1 MCISLYFKI
10 VYDNVSLCTFI
21 IILFYFYSDQTETNT
36 IQNLALAAT
45 EFERR
50 YHISV
55 DTPETDKGDPTRKK
69 VKIKPLFYKIGMFLL
84 SSLFYL
90 FIVNIVVRVITVV

>member
-1 MCISLYFKI
+1 MNDMQL
-10 VYDNVSLCTFI
+10 T
-21 IILFYFYSDQTETNT
+21 LFYYFRDLPDVNT

-55 DTPETDKGDPTRKK
+55 DTPETDKGDPNRKK
-69 VKIKPLFYKIGMFLL
+69 VK
-84 SSLFYL
+84 
-90 FIVNIVVRVITVV
+90 VIIEIII

>member
-1 MCISLYFKI
+1 MY
-10 VYDNVSLCTFI
+10 Y
-21 IILFYFYSDQTETNT
+21 YYYSDQTEANT

-55 DTPETDKGDPTRKK
+55 DTPETDKGDPTQKK
-69 VKIKPLFYKIGMFLL
+69 V
-84 SSLFYL
+84 
-90 FIVNIVVRVITVV
+90 

>member
-1 MCISLYFKI
+1 MQL
-10 VYDNVSLCTFI
+10 T
-21 IILFYFYSDQTETNT
+21 LFYYFRDLPDANT

-69 VKIKPLFYKIGMFLL
+69 VKVIIEVIIYNLFLFL
-84 SSLFYL
+84 SSMIPHLYF
-90 FIVNIVVRVITVV
+90 FNVNIKIIVQINT

>member
-1 MCISLYFKI
+1 M
-10 VYDNVSLCTFI
+10 
-21 IILFYFYSDQTETNT
+21 FYSARDQTETNT

-55 DTPETDKGDPTRKK
+55 DTPETDKGDPTTRKK
-69 VKIKPLFYKIGMFLL
+69 VKII
-84 SSLFYL
+84 
-90 FIVNIVVRVITVV
+90 N

>member
-1 MCISLYFKI
+1 MNDMHL
-10 VYDNVSLCTFI
+10 T
-21 IILFYFYSDQTETNT
+21 LFYYFRDLPDANT

-55 DTPETDKGDPTRKK
+55 DTPETDKGDPNRKK
-69 VKIKPLFYKIGMFLL
+69 VKL
-84 SSLFYL
+84 SRSLFTIY
-90 FIVNIVVRVITVV
+90 FYS

>member
-1 MCISLYFKI
+1 MHFVL
-10 VYDNVSLCTFI
+10 LC
-21 IILFYFYSDQTETNT
+21 SDQMETNT

-55 DTPETDKGDPTRKK
+55 DTPETDKGNLARKK
-69 VKIKPLFYKIGMFLL
+69 V
-84 SSLFYL
+84 
-90 FIVNIVVRVITVV
+90 ITII

>member
-1 MCISLYFKI
+1 
-10 VYDNVSLCTFI
+10 
-21 IILFYFYSDQTETNT
+21 LFYYYSDQTEANT

-69 VKIKPLFYKIGMFLL
+69 VKIKTLFYKIGMYPLTL
-84 SSLFYL
+84 SFYL
-90 FIVNIVVRVITVV
+90 FIVNTIMRAKTIVSIE

>member
-1 MCISLYFKI
+1 MFHYFR
-10 VYDNVSLCTFI
+10 DLP
-21 IILFYFYSDQTETNT
+21 DANT

-69 VKIKPLFYKIGMFLL
+69 VKVIIKVIIYKM
-84 SSLFYL
+84 YL
-90 FIVNIVVRVITVV
+90 FLMLVLCYLICIFECKYNNVQINTKY

>member
-1 MCISLYFKI
+1 LY
-10 VYDNVSLCTFI
+10 
-21 IILFYFYSDQTETNT
+21 YSSVQTDANT

-55 DTPETDKGDPTRKK
+55 DTPETDKGDPTQKK
-69 VKIKPLFYKIGMFLL
+69 VKIISCNCILYQLHIFIKYL
-84 SSLFYL
+84 S
-90 FIVNIVVRVITVV
+90 R

>member
-1 MCISLYFKI
+1 M
-10 VYDNVSLCTFI
+10 
-21 IILFYFYSDQTETNT
+21 FYYVRDQTETNT

-69 VKIKPLFYKIGMFLL
+69 VKIINY
-84 SSLFYL
+84 YL
-90 FIVNIVVRVITVV
+90 FVVYISMEKILNKVWKNALIFL

>member
-1 MCISLYFKI
+1 MSRIKQKLLYFNYI
-10 VYDNVSLCTFI
+10 FNLVSVLLSNYCF
-21 IILFYFYSDQTETNT
+21 FYIYNLSDLTEANT

-69 VKIKPLFYKIGMFLL
+69 VQIIFNKTY
-84 SSLFYL
+84 YL
-90 FIVNIVVRVITVV
+90 FIYI

>member
-1 MCISLYFKI
+1 M
-10 VYDNVSLCTFI
+10 
-21 IILFYFYSDQTETNT
+21 FYYYSDQTEANT

-69 VKIKPLFYKIGMFLL
+69 VKIKTLFYKIGMYPLTL
-84 SSLFYL
+84 SFYL
-90 FIVNIVVRVITVV
+90 FIVNTIMRAKTIVSIE

>member
-1 MCISLYFKI
+1 MELTFFYYFR
-10 VYDNVSLCTFI
+10 DLP
-21 IILFYFYSDQTETNT
+21 DTNT

-69 VKIKPLFYKIGMFLL
+69 VSHYRGH
-84 SSLFYL
+84 YL
-90 FIVNIVVRVITVV
+90 QFIFIL